1 MALRKIKMNYHS
13 FRNVTFLMGQVQ
25 RDLINEFAW
34 SCVVVV
40 VVCVF
45 FFDLLN
51 GKQTNKQ
58 TELSSPLGINKGK
71 GKV

>member
-25 RDLINEFAW
+25 HDLINEFAW

-45 FFDLLN
+45 FLIFLME
-51 GKQTNKQ
+51 KKTNKQ
-58 TELSSPLGINKGK
+58 TELSSPLGINK
-71 GKV
+71 

>member
-25 RDLINEFAW
+25 HDLINEFAW
-34 SCVVVV
+34 SCFFVV

-45 FFDLLN
+45 FFPN
-51 GKQTNKQ
+51 
-58 TELSSPLGINKGK
+58 
-71 GKV
+71 